1 MNDDSRPFDP
11 KVLLGFALLIA
22 LVLLLPAYWEWT
34 GFKKPV
40 PSPPVIA
47 DSSSSVIPA
56 DTARRSAEGPRT
68 IGPAAAVVPGGTVA
82 GAFLTDPAWVEKTIR
97 IETDVYDA
105 LLSTRGARLVG
116 MVLKEYRYNDAARHD
131 QPIILADTMDDVGL
145 RFRSVRDQFDWS
157 SAPFAADRADVR
169 LAGNDS
175 TVIRFTARS
184 RKGNDVAVTYTFH
197 GKRYDFDVDVTVPS
211 PWVDG
216 MENEYFYGW
225 EGGLWPTEPDPRE
238 DDSYF
243 AANALMGKDLE
254 TVSKYD
260 ATAPRKNLTGL
271 TYWSAVRTKYFVCAT
286 IPRNREAQGFLAI
299 AGQRSVPYKDESVT
313 IKQFT
318 ASVRMDLPPGA
329 PLHDRFTIYIGP
341 VEYSFLKAYGVGL
354 EDMVDLGWR
363 WLIRPFALMI
373 LWLFT
378 AMHAVIPNYG
388 VAIILFALLI
398 KVLFHPLTKKSTLSM
413 RQMQQLQ
420 PRMEKL
426 RERHKGD
433 AQRLNQEMMK
443 LYKESGIN
451 PLSGC
456 ITLLPQMPIFFALY
470 QVFRT
475 TIELRGAH
483 FVGWLTD
490 LSQKDPY
497 YVLPIIMTIS
507 FFLQQ
512 RLSTQDPKQK
522 MLTYILPLVFGFFFK
537 DVPAGLTLYW
547 TVFNI
552 FSVIEMTWLIGHP
565 PAMGSDG
572 EVGSGTIVKTSKA
585 SSKAKG

>member
-34 GFKKPV
+34 GFKKPA

-47 DSSSSVIPA
+47 DTSSSVIPA

-68 IGPAAAVVPGGTVA
+68 IGPAAAVVPGDTAA

-157 SAPFAADRADVR
+157 SAPFAADRAEVR

-271 TYWSAVRTKYFVCAT
+271 TYWAAVRTKYFVCAT

-318 ASVRMDLPPGA
+318 AAVRMDLPPGA

-475 TIELRGAH
+475 TIELRGAY

-512 RLSTQDPKQK
+512 RLSTKDPKQK

>member
-1 MNDDSRPFDP
+1 MSNDSSPFDP
-11 KVLLGFALLIA
+11 KALLGFALLIA
-22 LVLLLPAYWEWT
+22 VVLLLPVYWEWI

-40 PSPPVIA
+40 PPSPVVA
-47 DSSSSVIPA
+47 DSSSHAIPA
-56 DTARRSAEGPRT
+56 DSARRPSAGPRT
-68 IGPAAAVVPGGTVA
+68 IEAAAAAVSRDTTA
-82 GAFLTDPAWVEKTIR
+82 GAFVSDSTWVEQTIR
-97 IETDVYDA
+97 VETDVYEA
-105 LLSTRGARLVG
+105 LLSTRGARIVRL
-116 MVLKEYRYNDAARHD
+116 VLKDYRYNDAARHG
-131 QPIILADTMDDVGL
+131 QRIVINDTTGEAGL
-145 RFRSVRDQFDWS
+145 HFRSVRDQFDWS
-157 SAPFAADRADVR
+157 SAPFVVDRADARVT
-169 LAGNDS
+169 GGDS
-175 TVIRFTARS
+175 TVLRFTAHS
-184 RKGNDVAVTYTFH
+184 RKGNDVAVTYTFR
-197 GKRYDFDVDVTVPS
+197 GGRYDFDVDVSVPS

-225 EGGLWPTEPDPRE
+225 EGGLWPTEPDPNE
-238 DDSYF
+238 DNNYF
-243 AANALMGKDLE
+243 AAVALMGKDLE
-254 TVSKYD
+254 KVSKYD
-260 ATAPRKNLTGL
+260 ASAPRKNLSGL
-271 TYWSAVRTKYFVCAT
+271 TYWAAVHTKYFVCAT
-286 IPRNREAQGFLAI
+286 IPRGREAQGFLAV
-299 AGQRSVPYKDESVT
+299 AGERSLSYKGQPVAL
-313 IKQFT
+313 KQF
-318 ASVRMDLPPGA
+318 AAAVRMDLPPGA
-329 PLHDRFTIYIGP
+329 PLKDRFTVYIGP
-341 VEYSFLKAYGVGL
+341 VEYSLLKGYGVGL

-363 WLIRPFALMI
+363 WLVRPFALMI

-378 AMHAVIPNYG
+378 AMHSVIPNYG
-388 VAIILFALLI
+388 VAIIVFALII

-433 AQRLNQEMMK
+433 PQRLNQEMMK

-483 FVGWLTD
+483 FIGWLTD

-497 YVLPIIMTIS
+497 YILPIVMTIS

-512 RLSTQDPKQK
+512 RLSMKDPKQK
-522 MLTYILPLVFGFFFK
+522 YLTYILPLVFGFFFK

-552 FSVIEMTWLIGHP
+552 FSVIEQTWLIGHP
-565 PAMGSDG
+565 PAAGSDG
-572 EVGSGTIVKTSKA
+572 EVGSGVILKTA
-585 SSKAKG
+585 HAQSKAKG

>member
-1 MNDDSRPFDP
+1 MSDDSRPFDP
-11 KVLLGFALLIA
+11 KALLGFALLIVV
-22 LVLLLPAYWEWT
+22 VLLLPVYWEWI

-40 PSPPVIA
+40 PPAPVVA
-47 DSSSSVIPA
+47 DSSSYVIPA
-56 DTARRSAEGPRT
+56 DSTRQTSPGPRT
-68 IGPAAAVVPGGTVA
+68 IEAAPPVSRDTA
-82 GAFLTDPAWVEKTIR
+82 GSAFISDSSWAEQTIR
-97 IETDVYDA
+97 VETDVYDA
-105 LLSTRGARLVG
+105 LLSTRGARLVRL
-116 MVLKEYRYNDAARHD
+116 VLKDYRYNDIARHG
-131 QPIILADTMDDVGL
+131 QHIVIADTAGEAGL

-157 SAPFAADRADVR
+157 SAPFIADHSDARVSR
-169 LAGNDS
+169 GDS
-175 TVIRFTARS
+175 TVLRFTARS
-184 RKGNDVAVTYTFH
+184 RKGNKIVIAYTFR
-197 GKRYDFDVDVTVPS
+197 GKRYDFDVDVSVPG
-211 PWVDG
+211 PWLEG
-216 MENEYFYGW
+216 MENEYYYGW

-238 DDSYF
+238 DDGYF
-243 AANALMGKDLE
+243 AAVALMGKDLE
-254 TVSKYD
+254 KVSKYD
-260 ATAPRKNLTGL
+260 ASAPRKNLTGL
-271 TYWSAVRTKYFVCAT
+271 TRWAAVHTKYFVCAT
-286 IPRNREAQGFLAI
+286 IPRSREAQGFLAV
-299 AGQRSVPYKDESVT
+299 AGQRPLPYKGET
-313 IKQFT
+313 IELKQFS
-318 ASVRMDLPPGA
+318 AAVRMDLPPGV
-329 PLHDRFTIYIGP
+329 PLADRFTVYIGP
-341 VEYSFLKAYGVGL
+341 VEYSLLKGYGVGL

-363 WLIRPFALMI
+363 WLIRPFALLI
-373 LWLFT
+373 LWMFT

-388 VAIILFALLI
+388 VAIILFALVI

-426 RERHKGD
+426 KERHKGD
-433 AQRLNQEMMK
+433 SQRLNQEMMK

-512 RLSTQDPKQK
+512 RLSTRDPKQK

-565 PAMGSDG
+565 PAPGADG
-572 EVGSGTIVKTSKA
+572 EVGSGVILKTATAQSK
-585 SSKAKG
+585 SKG